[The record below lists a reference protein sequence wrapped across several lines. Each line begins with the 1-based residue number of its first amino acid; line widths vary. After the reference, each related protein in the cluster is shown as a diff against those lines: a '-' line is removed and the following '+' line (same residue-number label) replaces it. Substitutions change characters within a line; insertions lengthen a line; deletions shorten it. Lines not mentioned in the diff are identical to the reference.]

1 MIRVARTLARR
12 LLVED
17 AGQDLIEYALLTM
30 IVSIGSLLVFDVIR
44 NKMGDAYEQ
53 WGTRFRTTGSRPTSV
68 VI

>member
-17 AGQDLIEYALLTM
+17 AGQDLIEYAMLTM
-30 IVSIGSLLVFDVIR
+30 IVSIGSLLIFDSIR

-53 WGTRFRTTGSRPTSV
+53 WGTDIQDNWVPPPPL
-68 VI
+68 